1 MKVLLKEG
9 KSLNKALGET
19 FNAMITAYEDMNS
32 TLNRVQGS
40 SDKADA
46 FKRDTRADA
55 KELLTKLSQDSDNA
69 TIFFNSILSPLI
81 GD

>member
-1 MKVLLKEG
+1 MKTLLKEG
-9 KSLNKALGET
+9 KAPNKALGET
-19 FNAMITAYEDMNS
+19 FAAMITAYEDMNS
-32 TLNRVQGS
+32 TLSRVQGS
-40 SDKADA
+40 SDRADT

-55 KELLTKLSQDSDNA
+55 KELLVKLSQDNENA